1 MRILTVRQPWAYAIV
16 HLGKDVENRV
26 RNIAGDYRGPVA
38 IHAALAED
46 SDFALNGRYAA
57 VSEAMEEFAI
67 EYERTRPR
75 LVKGEQYPVVK
86 AFSIEALHDDE
97 AVAAAVALRDAAQAA
112 RTGVEQ
118 LQLPE
123 VDDDAQD

>member
-1 MRILTVRQPWAYAIV
+1 MVSERLVEEARARLTVSR
-16 HLGKDVENRV
+16 LGKSLSRETDKDLLVIRRIVE
-26 RNIAGDYRGPVA
+26 ALDAQAPPGDEREE
-38 IHAALAED
+38 L
-46 SDFALNGRYAA
+46 SDMQCPEVDGSRRSHGRR
-57 VSEAMEEFAI
+57 
-67 EYERTRPR
+67 ERRRTI
-75 LVKGEQYPVVK
+75 
-86 AFSIEALHDDE
+86 SIEPLHDDE